1 VDLLH
6 KEFSKLNAKQKIA
19 VAAMHNTVVFAGP
32 GSGKTATLVLK
43 AAYLLA
49 EVIPAP
55 RGLACITYNNEA
67 ATEFRNRLEALGVR
81 ASGRVFLGT
90 VHSFCLNCIIR
101 PFSSLVNS
109 GAPDVEVLPDARTL
123 EFLKSAA
130 NKVGPDLHPYDL
142 RETITKLR
150 SRIACK
156 EDYSGFADSD
166 LKILQL
172 YQEALETE
180 SFIDFEGIIEHALK
194 IIRDNAWVRDFV
206 LARFPWV
213 LVDEYQD
220 LGGPLHKIVE
230 ELVTAGIRIFAVG
243 DPDQCIY
250 DFTGAEPSYFLELT
264 ERKDFETVRLNLN
277 YRSGKRL
284 IAASQAALAESDP
297 RDYQP
302 DPARTDEGEI
312 LFFKGPSTDD
322 HPNVI
327 VNQVIPE
334 LTARGLNYDDIA
346 VFYKRKNRL
355 FSELTQALDNAKIPY
370 FLEKNDKYPKTRITR
385 WLQQIIQAGLEV
397 EQKGLSTVDLDELE
411 RIYDAMLI
419 EADGTVADPLQSRTA
434 LFNAM
439 TSVRD
444 PQTPLATVLK
454 RLDKLLGISRI
465 TVIPQDLYGD
475 RETWSFL
482 LASTQSDKPLD
493 GYTAA
498 DFSLEGKKQG
508 KITITTN
515 HSSKG
520 RQFPAVVIPELV
532 YEVFPERP
540 WDKKKLRWER
550 RLFYVAFTRAKN
562 IVALVFGNVYRKRN
576 GDLRETDISPF
587 VREVH
592 KRLKEQ

>member
-1 VDLLH
+1 
-6 KEFSKLNAKQKIA
+6 
-19 VAAMHNTVVFAGP
+19 
-32 GSGKTATLVLK
+32 
-43 AAYLLA
+43 
-49 EVIPAP
+49 
-55 RGLACITYNNEA
+55 
-67 ATEFRNRLEALGVR
+67 
-81 ASGRVFLGT
+81 
-90 VHSFCLNCIIR
+90 
-101 PFSSLVNS
+101 
-109 GAPDVEVLPDARTL
+109 
-123 EFLKSAA
+123 LKSAA

-142 RETITKLR
+142 KETMTKLR

-206 LARFPWV
+206 MARFPWV

-277 YRSGKRL
+277 YCSGKRL

-520 RQFPAVVIPELV
+520 RQFLAVVIPELV